1 MDLLLRY
8 AKTYFGPETSIPL
21 VCIFNN
27 NFFFQGLLIIKAEVS
42 KFLDF
47 TIYREHDI
55 AFTIP
60 TLFVEFSYF

>member
-1 MDLLLRY
+1 MLKLILDQKLQFRFFVFS
-8 AKTYFGPETSIPL
+8 TTT
-21 VCIFNN
+21 
-27 NFFFQGLLIIKAEVS
+27 FFQGLLIIKAGVS

-47 TIYREHDI
+47 SIYREHDI

>member
-21 VCIFNN
+21 LCIFLLC
-27 NFFFQGLLIIKAEVS
+27 FFQGLLIIKAGVS

-47 TIYREHDI
+47 SIYREHDI